1 MAMFSDASQA
11 RKTRNEKELALFR
24 VEKNGI
30 PVYFVAAPLEMAEFS
45 GTDAMSLK
53 KGPDSDFES
62 GNVPLLDYQTKL
74 MSANSDA
81 ANMNLGIYN
90 EALTIQTLAYNN
102 TLCRSQVRVATK
114 TYC

>member
-1 MAMFSDASQA
+1 
-11 RKTRNEKELALFR
+11 
-24 VEKNGI
+24 
-30 PVYFVAAPLEMAEFS
+30 
-45 GTDAMSLK
+45 
-53 KGPDSDFES
+53 
-62 GNVPLLDYQTKL
+62 

-114 TYC
+114 RYC